1 MAKKGRDMSPTDLP
15 MCIGYGTARCGAV
28 LAAGEVGPE
37 EKPLLS
43 FPVIFF
49 LKFIFIPTLFMF

>member
-1 MAKKGRDMSPTDLP
+1 MSPTDLP

-49 LKFIFIPTLFMF
+49 LKFISIPTLFMF